1 MAEIKTKA
9 TEVSVDAFIEAV
21 ENPVRREDAKK
32 VRAMFERLT
41 GEPAKMWGPTIVG
54 FGSYRYQYESG
65 HSGVMCR
72 MGFSPRKAE
81 LVLYLLT
88 EDGGAREQAQLAR
101 LGKHRTGKCC
111 LYVRKLADVDEA
123 VLEELS
129 ADSLASMN
137 ERYPETA

>member
-41 GEPAKMWGPTIVG
+41 GEPAKMWGPTIIG

-81 LVLYLLT
+81 LVLYVLT
-88 EDGGAREQAQLAR
+88 EDGGERERAQLAR

-111 LYVRKLADVDEA
+111 LYVRKLADVDEG
-123 VLEELS
+123 VLEEL
-129 ADSLASMN
+129 ATDTFAYMN
-137 ERYPETA
+137 EKYPETA

>member
-9 TEVSVDAFIEAV
+9 TEVSVDDFIGAID
-21 ENPVRREDAKK
+21 NPQRREDAQK
-32 VRAMFERLT
+32 VRALFARLT
-41 GEPAKMWGPTIVG
+41 GEPAKMWGPSIVG

-81 LVLYLLT
+81 LVLYVLT
-88 EDGGAREQAQLAR
+88 EDGGERERAQLAR

-111 LYVRKLADVDEA
+111 LYIRKLADVDEA